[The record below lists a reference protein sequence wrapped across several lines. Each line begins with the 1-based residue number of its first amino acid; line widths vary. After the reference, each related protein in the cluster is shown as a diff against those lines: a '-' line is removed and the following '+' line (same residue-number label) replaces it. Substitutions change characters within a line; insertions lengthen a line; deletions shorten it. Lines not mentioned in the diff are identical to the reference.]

1 MTGDIE
7 MEPLRQHLNAFSIA
21 GPSVRTTNNDEA
33 SPATGRI
40 PGLWAGFFRD
50 NVMGLTPHRDTA
62 DLRNFGVYSGYESD
76 AHGAFDVTAGVV
88 VTQGASVQVETGNYL
103 VFEAN
108 GPMPQAVI
116 DAWMAAWQ
124 YFEAHPEIQ
133 RRCVSDFEAYS
144 SPVDAAVY
152 IGVA

>member
-1 MTGDIE
+1 MT
-7 MEPLRQHLNAFSIA
+7 PLRQQLNSFAVA
-21 GPSVRTTNNDEA
+21 GPSVRTTNTDEA

-76 AHGAFDVTAGVV
+76 AQGAFDVTAGVA
-88 VTQGASVQVETGNYL
+88 VTQGASVHIEAGEYL
-103 VFEAN
+103 VFEVE
-108 GPMPQAVI
+108 GPMPQAVLS
-116 DAWMAAWQ
+116 AWAAAWQ
-124 YFEAHPEIQ
+124 YFEAHPDI
-133 RRCVSDFEAYS
+133 RRRYVSDFEAYS
-144 SPVDAAVY
+144 SPVDVAVY